1 LQTITKQGGVSEGGR
16 NNFLYNIG
24 VYLKKAHPAEWEN
37 MLEDYNKE
45 KYVNPPIKA
54 TEVIMVAKSLQK
66 KDYDYK
72 CGDQPIC
79 DFCQDKLCYT
89 RKFGKSGSPDIDI
102 TGIRKLD
109 SDPPIYFVTADG
121 ETIECDDDT
130 LHDPDKFSKL
140 AMVTI
145 NKTLLS
151 TNKMMWKKKLNK
163 LFQEM
168 DEPLKAPDDM
178 RIDII
183 LQNSLMEFLK
193 RNGKT
198 IEDVLK
204 RRAFS
209 ENGQSWFKFKDFWRY
224 LIGTK
229 LWQDK
234 RYNYQKTLRLIQ
246 SLFNAQNVTKK
257 INGESVKVWQIEG
270 LKLEETIIRK
280 NVKKKAEFEK

>member
-1 LQTITKQGGVSEGGR
+1 
-16 NNFLYNIG
+16 
-24 VYLKKAHPAEWEN
+24 
-37 MLEDYNKE
+37 
-45 KYVNPPIKA
+45 
-54 TEVIMVAKSLQK
+54 
-66 KDYDYK
+66 
-72 CGDQPIC
+72 
-79 DFCQDKLCYT
+79 
-89 RKFGKSGSPDIDI
+89 
-102 TGIRKLD
+102 
-109 SDPPIYFVTADG
+109 
-121 ETIECDDDT
+121 
-130 LHDPDKFSKL
+130 
-140 AMVTI
+140 MVTI

>member
-1 LQTITKQGGVSEGGR
+1 
-16 NNFLYNIG
+16 
-24 VYLKKAHPAEWEN
+24 
-37 MLEDYNKE
+37 
-45 KYVNPPIKA
+45 
-54 TEVIMVAKSLQK
+54 
-66 KDYDYK
+66 
-72 CGDQPIC
+72 
-79 DFCQDKLCYT
+79 
-89 RKFGKSGSPDIDI
+89 
-102 TGIRKLD
+102 
-109 SDPPIYFVTADG
+109 
-121 ETIECDDDT
+121 
-130 LHDPDKFSKL
+130 
-140 AMVTI
+140 
-145 NKTLLS
+145 
-151 TNKMMWKKKLNK
+151 
-163 LFQEM
+163 M